1 MTPLAIALILV
12 ALVGGAV
19 VGFFIGQAHRKKVAE
34 ATIGSANQEAT
45 RIINQ
50 ALTTAEQKKKEAIL
64 EAKDEIHKTRTETER
79 ELREPMTGPRP
90 M

>member
-1 MTPLAIALILV
+1 MTPLAIALILI

-19 VGFFIGQAHRKKVAE
+19 VGFFAGQAHRKKVAE

-50 ALTTAEQKKKEAIL
+50 ALTTALAPVSLTFLKPVSL
-64 EAKDEIHKTRTETER
+64 YHSSSLDH
-79 ELREPMTGPRP
+79 
-90 M
+90 

>member
-1 MTPLAIALILV
+1 MTPLAIALILI

-19 VGFFIGQAHRKKVAE
+19 VGFFAGQAHRKKVAE

-64 EAKDEIHKTRTETER
+64 EAKDEIHKTRTET
-79 ELREPMTGPRP
+79 
-90 M
+90 

>member
-1 MTPLAIALILV
+1 MET
-12 ALVGGAV
+12 
-19 VGFFIGQAHRKKVAE
+19 KTKVAFLGTAE
-34 ATIGSANQEAT
+34 QEAT

-79 ELREPMTGPRP
+79 ELRERRT
-90 M
+90 